1 MTLWIHIFVELS
13 NLFPEELEKQKFNAC
28 NRRPFHEEK
37 KLYKVINI
45 TILGSREMSTM
56 LLDKTYIL
64 LKLPTIKTKTKNG
77 S

>member
-28 NRRPFHEEK
+28 NRRAFHEEK
-37 KLYKVINI
+37 KLNI

-56 LLDKTYIL
+56 LLDQTYIL